1 MMGKVVES
9 KCSFILAKNSSST
22 LSQLEVKKAREK
34 KMRVPYI
41 GVNTSLAVRSKYSEK
56 SFSF

>member
-1 MMGKVVES
+1 MGKVVES

-22 LSQLEVKKAREK
+22 LSQLEVKKHGKK

-41 GVNTSLAVRSKYSEK
+41 GVNTTLAVVHSKYSEK